1 MLELL
6 LSEIKEMQTKYERD
20 IKILHDRIDAL
31 VLEIERLK
39 NEH

>member
-6 LSEIKEMQTKYERD
+6 LSEIKAMQEKYELD

-31 VLEIERLK
+31 VLEIVRMK
-39 NEH
+39 NV

>member
-6 LSEIKEMQTKYERD
+6 IKEIKEMQLKYERD

-31 VLEIERLK
+31 VLEVDRLK
-39 NEH
+39 NG